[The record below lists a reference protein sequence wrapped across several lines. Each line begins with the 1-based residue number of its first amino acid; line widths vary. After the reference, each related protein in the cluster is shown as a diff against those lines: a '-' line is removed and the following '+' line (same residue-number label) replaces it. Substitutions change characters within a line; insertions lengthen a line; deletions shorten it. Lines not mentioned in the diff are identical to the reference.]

1 MFDTEETRTKNV
13 RKFSNIFDIHAGP
26 SWNPHAKPPKM
37 KDNYETV
44 TVEEMGEDGEF
55 SFQLEGLPKCMVVGI
70 SGKGTFLP
78 SATVVA

>member
-1 MFDTEETRTKNV
+1 MVFQCFQIKNKGRRPKERFDTEETRSKNV

-55 SFQLEGLPKCMVVGI
+55 SFLQDQYC
-70 SGKGTFLP
+70 
-78 SATVVA
+78 

>member
-1 MFDTEETRTKNV
+1 MFDTEETRSKNV

-55 SFQLEGLPKCMVVGI
+55 SFQLETVFVNLRSSQKYDRWNKW
-70 SGKGTFLP
+70 KGDFL
-78 SATVVA
+78 